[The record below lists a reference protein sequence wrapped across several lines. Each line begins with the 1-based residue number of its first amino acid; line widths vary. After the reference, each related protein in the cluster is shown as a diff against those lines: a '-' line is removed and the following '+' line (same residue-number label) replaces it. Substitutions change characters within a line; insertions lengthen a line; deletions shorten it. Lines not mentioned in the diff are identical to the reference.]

1 MRKFMPEFLS
11 VWSVR
16 LST

>member
-1 MRKFMPEFLS
+1 MPEFLS